1 MNPSD
6 TRSRTI
12 VFSVVVLA
20 TTAIVIVGMI
30 THTIS
35 EGLIIAMSSTPIAS
49 ILSFFTGRVTA
60 PPTPPTTE
68 PPAAAGAQRLA
79 VAGDT
84 SSAGRGE
91 PPTATRLATAVR
103 VWWDRRRRPPTS
115 MAAA

>member
-1 MNPSD
+1 MNPTD

-60 PPTPPTTE
+60 PPTPPTE
-68 PPAAAGAQRLA
+68 PPAPAGAQVLA
-79 VAGDT
+79 AVP
-84 SSAGRGE
+84 SSPGGRGE